1 MVKLKKNIIITLI
14 TLILIL
20 TMLTILCI
28 KYNKRNKFL
37 DPFNY
42 KIISDNSIK
51 ITKKKQPKIKSLN
64 IRNGTG
70 LGKDFNVYLDVLD
83 EGKFTK
89 SSNHSQLIIQDD
101 NVITIEHIPKETRK
115 IGYIFIP
122 NQELINKE
130 DEESLLTPGKVR
142 IVLCKS
148 NYAASIFDAFRIKY
162 TCLWKVYNF
171 IFPPILTTMF
181 YNYSKD
187 RNVFLHPAGKSHMK
201 NTTNIV
207 KAWSGNPNWPLLI
220 ITCSDGCLS
229 VHHTIRNTIS
239 KCKNIKLYTFLSK
252 KQLNLLQKHSGYVI
266 LPSACEGFG
275 HSIYEALENGN
286 LLITSDIPPL
296 NESLEHNHNC
306 LMIQP
311 DSYVNLGSSHNE
323 LNWIDKL
330 SDKIGSAGSYC
341 VNISIE
347 EIENIVNK
355 SLLLTDED
363 YNQIRL
369 NAIEDLY
376 IMISYGKQSLKN
388 IFQKSGLIVKS
399 S

>member
-1 MVKLKKNIIITLI
+1 MVKLKKNIITLIITLI
-14 TLILIL
+14 ILTILI
-20 TMLTILCI
+20 ILCI
-28 KYNKRNKFL
+28 KHYKSNRFF
-37 DPFNY
+37 DPFEYEN
-42 KIISDNSIK
+42 IRDNSIK
-51 ITKKKQPKIKSLN
+51 ITKTKEPKIKTLN
-64 IRNGTG
+64 IRDGTG
-70 LGKDFNVYLDVLD
+70 LGKDFNVYFDILDG
-83 EGKFTK
+83 GKFTK

-101 NVITIEHIPKETRK
+101 NVITIEHIPKENSK

-130 DEESLLTPGKVR
+130 DEKSLLTPGKVR

-148 NYAASIFDAFRIKY
+148 EYAKSIFDAFRLKY

-171 IFPPILTTMF
+171 TFPPILTTMF

-187 RNVFLHPAGKSHMK
+187 RNIFLHPAGKSYMK

-207 KAWSGNPNWPLLI
+207 EAWSKNPHWPLLI
-220 ITCSDGCLS
+220 MTCSDSCLS
-229 VHHTIRNTIS
+229 IHHTIQNTIS

-252 KQLNLLQKHSGYVI
+252 KQLNLLQKHAGYVI

-296 NESLEHNHNC
+296 NESLKHNHNC

-311 DSYVNLGSSHNE
+311 ESYVNLGSSHNE
-323 LNWIDKL
+323 INWVDKL
-330 SDKIGSAGSYC
+330 SDKIGMLGSYC

-369 NAIEDLY
+369 NAIEYLY
-376 IMISYGKQSLKN
+376 NMISYGKQTLKKS
-388 IFQKSGLIVKS
+388 FQKSGLIVKS